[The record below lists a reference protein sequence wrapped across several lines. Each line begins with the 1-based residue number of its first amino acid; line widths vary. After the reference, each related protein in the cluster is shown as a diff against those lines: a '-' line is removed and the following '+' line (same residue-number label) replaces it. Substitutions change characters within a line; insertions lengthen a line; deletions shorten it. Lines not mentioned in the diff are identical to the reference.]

1 MNAMPNRILC
11 VLLLLVIT
19 GFACKSKTKELQPE
33 MKQLTEAVYASGTLV
48 PENEYKVVSSSEGFL
63 KQALVKEGD
72 TVKKGQLLFAL
83 SNDNQQT
90 QVAAASELVSK
101 TIPVAAPNAPAIKDL
116 ENRIAS
122 AKIRLQNDQLQYNR
136 YKNLFDQ
143 NAISASSYE
152 KYKVQFE
159 TTQHDVQGLEEQL
172 QQQRLSAALQLQ
184 QANNQLL
191 IAKTSKANG
200 VLKSYADG
208 VVYDVYKQT
217 GDLISLNQP
226 IALIGSGRMI
236 AKLLIDEDDL
246 GKVKQGQPVLITM
259 DAYPDRIFHAHVEKI
274 YPLLNKVEQSFRVD
288 AIFEDEMPLK
298 LYGLNVEANIVL
310 ANKSKAMV
318 IPKNALLA
326 GDSVLVKKGN
336 TAAKVKI
343 KKGISDKDFVQVLG
357 GLPDSS
363 ILIIQQ

>member
-1 MNAMPNRILC
+1 MPKRIFYF
-11 VLLLLVIT
+11 LLLMLVT
-19 GFACKSKTKELQPE
+19 VAACKQKTKEVQPA

-48 PENEYKVVSSSEGFL
+48 PENEYKVVSSAEGFL
-63 KQALVKEGD
+63 QRALVKEGD

-101 TIPVAAPNAPAIKDL
+101 TIPVAALNAPVMKDL

-136 YKNLFDQ
+136 YKNLYDQ
-143 NAISASSYE
+143 NAVSASNYE
-152 KYKVQFE
+152 KYKLQFE

-172 QQQRLSAALQLQ
+172 QQQRLAAALQLQ
-184 QANNQLL
+184 QANNQLQ
-191 IAKTSKANG
+191 IARTSKANG

-217 GDLISLNQP
+217 GDLIGLNQP

-246 GKVKQGQPVLITM
+246 GKVKQGQEVLITM
-259 DAYPDRIFHAHVEKI
+259 DAYPDKIFHARVNKI

-288 AIFEDEMPLK
+288 AIFEEDMPLK

-310 ANKSKAMV
+310 NNKSKTMV
-318 IPKNALLA
+318 IPGKALLK
-326 GDSVLVKKGN
+326 GDSVLIKEGN
-336 TAAKVKI
+336 ATAKVKI
-343 KKGISDKDFVQVLG
+343 KKGIADNDYVQVLG

-363 ILIIQQ
+363 ILIVQQ